1 VRRCVA
7 RRRVETGFWPS
18 CTGDGVLGRLAGRWT
33 CLRAYQEVGAS
44 AVVTGAAVG
53 EVRSCFSNNI
63 VCAGHSHIGG
73 LRLPLTALAETP
85 SDLRICS
92 NFRGLSAHKPGFR
105 TFVWKCRLIGNHLSI
120 KSD

>member
-1 VRRCVA
+1 M
-7 RRRVETGFWPS
+7 
-18 CTGDGVLGRLAGRWT
+18 LGRQAGRWT

-44 AVVTGAAVG
+44 AVVTAAAAG
-53 EVRSCFSNNI
+53 GVRTRWRNTRI
-63 VCAGHSHIGG
+63 CAGHSHIGG